1 MSALAAGDAGGG
13 LDGLFIDDARQA
25 EVHDAHRTVPADHDV
40 VRFEVAVDEPGGVRG
55 RQAAPGREK
64 TSSTSRQLRGC
75 ARTHTS
81 SVWPSMNSIA
91 M

>member
-1 MSALAAGDAGGG
+1 MTRTEPSRPIMTFCGLKSRWTTPAACAA
-13 LDGLFIDDARQA
+13 ARP
-25 EVHDAHRTVPADHDV
+25 RPA
-40 VRFEVAVDEPGGVRG
+40 AM
-55 RQAAPGREK
+55 K

-75 ARTHTS
+75 ARSHAS